1 LSEVRT
7 AADLTQTSTFH
18 EVKVEE
24 SMAVATRTEPT
35 TVSVT
40 VGGSEITLETGKLAK
55 QADGAVVV
63 RSGDTMVLATAQGRM
78 EAREGAD
85 FFPLTVDVEER
96 MYAAG
101 KIPGGFFKRE
111 GRPTERAIL
120 TARMIDRPIRPLWPK
135 GFRNEVQV
143 ICTVLS
149 ADLVTPHDI
158 LCINGASAALMIS
171 PLPFIGPVGA
181 VRIGLVGGELVVNPT
196 LPELEEGAA
205 LDLIVVGTKE
215 GLTMVEA
222 GADQVPE
229 DRLLEALELAHAEI
243 KQLCEAQEELA
254 RQVGKAKW
262 LDSSVT
268 EELEGQHGETV
279 RERIDGEGL
288 RAADAV
294 VEELLTPLGMD
305 STEEDVVRQVQ
316 QKQSLAAILERI
328 RLQAVLGPVREQFE
342 SDLRA
347 LTEAEQ
353 DSKELKSAKR
363 HLLFDRIVETVELPF
378 PVGPAVGDGEAATT
392 KDSLTKSYVKKAAE
406 AIYKELVRRKIAVE
420 KARPDGRGPE
430 EIRPIDCEVEVSART
445 HGSALFTR
453 GQTQIMSLLTLG
465 TAKEGQRIDDLSL
478 ETDRRFMHHY
488 NFPPYSVGETGFMR
502 GPKRRDIG
510 HGALAQRA
518 LEAVIPGAEDFPYT
532 IRIVS
537 ETLESNGSS
546 SMGSVCGSTL
556 ALMDAGVPIEAPV
569 SGIAMGL
576 VKEGDDY
583 VILTDI
589 QGAEDHLGDMDF
601 KVAGTRAGITA
612 LQMDIKITG
621 VTSEIMRNALEQAK
635 RAREI
640 ILDKMLEAIPEP
652 RTELSENAPRIST
665 VKIDQEKIGMV
676 IGKGG
681 ETIRALEA
689 DHDVQIDI
697 EEDGTIL
704 IYATEGKNAE
714 AAIAAI
720 EALTKE
726 PEVGDTYTGKVVK
739 TTQFG
744 AFVELK
750 KGTDGLLHVSNV
762 GPGRVGHIEDV
773 IERGDVLDVL
783 VQEVDKARGRIGLK
797 LIAKHENGSLVQPE
811 ELIERAK
818 NAPPREREEERPRG
832 DRDRRGG
839 RGGRGGRDRGRDR
852 D

>member
-1 LSEVRT
+1 MSIT
-7 AADLTQTSTFH
+7 
-18 EVKVEE
+18 
-24 SMAVATRTEPT
+24 TEQRAR
-35 TVSVT
+35 VSVQ
-40 VGGSEITLETGKLAK
+40 VGEQEITFETGKLAK

-63 RSGDTMVLATAQGRM
+63 RSGETMVLATAQGRM
-78 EAREGAD
+78 EPREGAD

-149 ADLVTPHDI
+149 ADLVTAHDI
-158 LCINGASAALMIS
+158 LCINGASASLMIS
-171 PLPFIGPVGA
+171 PLPFLGPVGA
-181 VRIGLVGGELVVNPT
+181 VRIGLIDGRLAINPT
-196 LPELEEGAA
+196 LREMEDEAS

-222 GADQVPE
+222 GGDEIPE
-229 DRLLEALELAHAEI
+229 DTILEALEIAHREI
-243 KQLCEAQEELA
+243 VKLCEAQEDLR
-254 RQVGKAKW
+254 RQAGKAKW
-262 LDSSVT
+262 LDLELAAET
-268 EELEGQHGETV
+268 ERDQGHTV
-279 RERIDGEGL
+279 WERIQKVGL
-288 RAADAV
+288 KDASGV
-294 VEELLTPLGMD
+294 VEELAAELAPPLSMD
-305 STEEDVVRQVQ
+305 STDEDITRQVQ
-316 QKQSLAAILERI
+316 VRAA
-328 RLQAVLGPVREQFE
+328 LQALLEKQRTAAVEGPLREQFGD
-342 SDLRA
+342 DLRA
-347 LTEAEQ
+347 LTDAEQ
-353 DSKELKSAKR
+353 DSKQLKAAKR
-363 HLLFDRIVETVELPF
+363 QLLFERIGEELRLPF
-378 PVGPAVGDGEAATT
+378 PAGPATADGEEPA
-392 KDSLTKSYVKKAAE
+392 KDSVTRSYIKKAGD
-406 AIYKELVRRKIAVE
+406 AIYKDLVRKKIAVD
-420 KARPDGRGPE
+420 KRRPDGRATD
-430 EIRPIDCEVEVSART
+430 EIRPIEVEVGVNPRS
-445 HGSALFTR
+445 HGSGLFQR
-453 GQTQIMSLLTLG
+453 GQTQILSSLTLG

-478 ETDRRFMHHY
+478 EAERRYMHHY

-518 LEAVIPGAEDFPYT
+518 LEAVIPSADEFPYT

-556 ALMDAGVPIEAPV
+556 SLMDAGVPIKAPV

-601 KVAGTRAGITA
+601 KVAGSRDGITA

-621 VTSEIMRNALEQAK
+621 VTQQIMRDALEQAK
-635 RAREI
+635 RAREF
-640 ILDKMLEAIPEP
+640 ILDKMLEVIPES
-652 RTELSENAPRIST
+652 RAELSENAPRITSI
-665 VKIDQEKIGMV
+665 KIDQEKIGMV

-681 ETIRALEA
+681 ETIRGLES
-689 DHDVQIDI
+689 DYEVQIDI

-704 IYATEGKNAE
+704 IYATEGTKAE
-714 AAIAAI
+714 AAISAI
-720 EALTKE
+720 QALTKE

-773 IERGDVLDVL
+773 MARGDVVDVV

-797 LIAKHENGSLVQPE
+797 LIAKHEDGRLVQPE

-818 NAPPREREEERPRG
+818 DAPPRPPEEERPRR
-832 DRDRRGG
+832 DDRRGG
-839 RGGRGGRDRGRDR
+839 GGRGRH
-852 D
+852 